1 MATSKKA
8 KNLATRKSKRKSVP
22 VNKFGHSPTT
32 HKLEADR
39 VRKIRMTARQQELKK
54 KSDSKLYQAKKKLF
68 VKITSKKKK
77 A

>member
-8 KNLATRKSKRKSVP
+8 KNQATRKSKRKSVP
-22 VNKFGHSPTT
+22 VDKFVHSPTT
-32 HKLEADR
+32 HRLEADR
-39 VRKIRMTARQQELKK
+39 VRKFRMKARRQELKK
-54 KSDSKLYQAKKKLF
+54 KSDSKLYMAKKKLF